1 MHVRICEHNLELGRL
16 QRGKEIEICIRGR
29 GVRMPAP
36 TEGFQP
42 DVCGAGWWD
51 MDVAVGKVKNR
62 ISRKSPDEWE
72 KGESSLLQLLL
83 CMAGCVCSREE
94 PMS

>member
-16 QRGKEIEICIRGR
+16 QKGIEICIRGC

-42 DVCGAGWWD
+42 DVAGRNGGIWTWPLEKLTIESAEK
-51 MDVAVGKVKNR
+51 VPTSGKA
-62 ISRKSPDEWE
+62 
-72 KGESSLLQLLL
+72 GESSLLQLLL